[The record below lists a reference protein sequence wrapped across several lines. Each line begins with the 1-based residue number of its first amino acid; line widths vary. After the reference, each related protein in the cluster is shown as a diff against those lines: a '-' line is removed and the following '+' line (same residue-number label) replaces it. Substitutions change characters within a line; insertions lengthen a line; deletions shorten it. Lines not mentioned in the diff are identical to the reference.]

1 MIQLLMSEERLNLRK
16 KAEIYSTLRIF
27 DKQVEKRQLLTLLQ
41 TLGPFEVIITFPIH
55 ELVMRTDLR
64 YI

>member
-1 MIQLLMSEERLNLRK
+1 MVYFLMSEETLNLRK
-16 KAEIYSTLRIF
+16 KAKLYSTLRIF
-27 DKQVEKRQLLTLLQ
+27 DKQVEQRQLLTLVQ